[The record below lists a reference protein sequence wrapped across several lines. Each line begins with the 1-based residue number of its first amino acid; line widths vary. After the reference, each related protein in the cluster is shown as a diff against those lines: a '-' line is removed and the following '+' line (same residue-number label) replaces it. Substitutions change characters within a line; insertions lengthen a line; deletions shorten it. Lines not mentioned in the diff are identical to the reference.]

1 LGQEPSPASPW
12 TQKKAGTGSNLSVQH
27 VLILV
32 FSGSVLIFAISFPYA
47 DSERRFTM
55 TRTLKEVL
63 LQHFI
68 HQKLEIAYAINKPF
82 PFFEGLRDNFFI
94 TERLYQES
102 LEACRNMVPLSRVV
116 YNILT
121 QLENTFSLSFLETLF
136 SRINLSE
143 YPNLMTTLKSFKRVV
158 TSNGGWGRIT
168 TIPLE
173 AAANPA
179 GRSSVWALLPLPTC
193 QHPPSSHPPCTPSVS
208 KPGAPAQPSAEILHE
223 HPSPADLT
231 VALPGIIQEGRL
243 TPVSSDNLIPP
254 KKDKEDTQEMSCAPS
269 GPVPVIRDDAPE
281 QSDPKELQEAS
292 RAPASKKGAALPGH
306 GIQTTLHVAEQVTHR
321 EDDSTRNTKVK
332 TRAKKRR
339 TECAQMPAPE
349 GKAGDGICRL
359 NAQQVSDDTSEMDEG
374 KRPQEPPSTPPRL
387 THGKDPMDKGSKLPF
402 GESPGEKRS
411 ASPGHRTQEMLQVVE
426 QVTERKDDS
435 TRRSKVMTR
444 AQKARAERAPKPAPE
459 EKERIKDVCSS
470 ATTSCHRNIRIKRK
484 PEGET
489 LDFHSPKLP
498 VTCGE
503 AKGILYKEK
512 MKRGSSEKC
521 IQNKKGLW
529 FTPREFEIEGKRK
542 QSKNWKRSVLCR
554 GKTLEQL
561 LEKGLLLCP
570 PRRSLKR
577 EHNVRD
583 CSLSCQ
589 HVCLA
594 RRTLDEDSSDPGTG
608 SLGANL
614 TQVLTYFDC
623 REKAFLLSK
632 ACQMRQL
639 PKAENSRECEVCCR
653 GGPLLCCD
661 TCPRAFHEDCH
672 IPPAEAKRLE
682 RVELH
687 LLQDEGVFWKPAV
700 SRGIWGPGKADAARG
715 AVGESDGNPKPTPFP
730 SKRQRVQESAPK
742 GSLQCLTSEDAAS
755 KCEFLLLK
763 AYCHPQ
769 SSFFTET
776 PCNVSPIRCFSS
788 SGHLSD
794 VKLILETWSV
804 RPAGTS
810 VCREQKIRDYGEPF
824 REAMWL
830 DLVKERL
837 AEKVYTVAWFLRDMR
852 LIFRNHKTFY
862 KASDFGQVGLDLEA
876 EFEKDLKEVLMF
888 QEASE
893 NSFQV
898 PP

>member
-1 LGQEPSPASPW
+1 FGI
-12 TQKKAGTGSNLSVQH
+12 SV
-27 VLILV
+27 
-32 FSGSVLIFAISFPYA
+32 
-47 DSERRFTM
+47 RFTM

-243 TPVSSDNLIPP
+243 TPGEKQTLSNTCAAPVSRSMFVFIKDDLCLFFLG
-254 KKDKEDTQEMSCAPS
+254 KKRKRNIWLTPRKRHQ
-269 GPVPVIRDDAPE
+269 
-281 QSDPKELQEAS
+281 
-292 RAPASKKGAALPGH
+292 KKSLPRGAALPGH

-349 GKAGDGICRL
+349 E
-359 NAQQVSDDTSEMDEG
+359 VSDDTSEMDEG

-387 THGKDPMDKGSKLPF
+387 THGKG
-402 GESPGEKRS
+402 
-411 ASPGHRTQEMLQVVE
+411 
-426 QVTERKDDS
+426 
-435 TRRSKVMTR
+435 
-444 AQKARAERAPKPAPE
+444 
-459 EKERIKDVCSS
+459 
-470 ATTSCHRNIRIKRK
+470 K

-577 EHNVRD
+577 E
-583 CSLSCQ
+583 Q
-589 HVCLA
+589 
-594 RRTLDEDSSDPGTG
+594 
-608 SLGANL
+608 
-614 TQVLTYFDC
+614 
-623 REKAFLLSK
+623 
-632 ACQMRQL
+632 
-639 PKAENSRECEVCCR
+639 ENSRECEVCCR

-672 IPPAEAKRLE
+672 IPPAEAKRSAWSCTFCRMKESSGSQQCL
-682 RVELH
+682 
-687 LLQDEGVFWKPAV
+687 
-700 SRGIWGPGKADAARG
+700 
-715 AVGESDGNPKPTPFP
+715 GESGVLA
-730 SKRQRVQESAPK
+730 RQMQPEEQ
-742 GSLQCLTSEDAAS
+742 L

-776 PCNVSPIRCFSS
+776 PCN
-788 SGHLSD
+788 
-794 VKLILETWSV
+794 
-804 RPAGTS
+804 
-810 VCREQKIRDYGEPF
+810 IRDYGEPF

>member
-1 LGQEPSPASPW
+1 
-12 TQKKAGTGSNLSVQH
+12 
-27 VLILV
+27 
-32 FSGSVLIFAISFPYA
+32 
-47 DSERRFTM
+47 M
-55 TRTLKEVL
+55 TRALKEAL

-102 LEACRNMVPLSRVV
+102 LEACRNLVPLSRVV

-121 QLENTFSLSFLETLF
+121 QLENTFSLSFLQMLF

-143 YPNLMTTLKSFKRVV
+143 YPNLMTTFKSFKRVV
-158 TSNGGWGRIT
+158 ISNGGWSRIS

-173 AAANPA
+173 AAADPA
-179 GRSSVWALLPLPTC
+179 GSSSLWALLPLSSC
-193 QHPPSSHPPCTPSVS
+193 RHPPSSRPPCSPSVGE
-208 KPGAPAQPSAEILHE
+208 PRAPAQPSAEILHE
-223 HPSPADLT
+223 QPSPAGLT

-243 TPVSSDNLIPP
+243 TRVSSDNLVPQI
-254 KKDKEDTQEMSCAPS
+254 KDKEDTQEMSCAPS
-269 GPVPVIRDDAPE
+269 GPVPVIRDDASE
-281 QSDPKELQEAS
+281 QSDPEELQEAS
-292 RAPASKKGAALPGH
+292 RAPPSKKGKKRKRNIWLTSKKRHQKKRLPRGAALPGR
-306 GIQTTLHVAEQVTHR
+306 GIQKTLQVVEQVTHR
-321 EDDSTRNTKVK
+321 EDDSTRNTMVM

-339 TECAQMPAPE
+339 TECAQTPAPE
-349 GKAGDGICRL
+349 E
-359 NAQQVSDDTSEMDEG
+359 VSDDASEMDGG

-387 THGKDPMDKGSKLPF
+387 THGEDPMDKGSKLPL
-402 GESPGEKRS
+402 GKSPGEKRRKRKIHSWSSSKKRQKKSLPRGS
-411 ASPGHRTQEMLQVVE
+411 ALPGRRTQERLQVVD

-435 TRRSKVMTR
+435 TRSLKVMTR
-444 AQKARAERAPKPAPE
+444 AQKTRAERAPKPAPK
-459 EKERIKDVCSS
+459 EKKRIKDVCSS
-470 ATTSCHRNIRIKRK
+470 ATTSCQRNIPIKEK
-484 PEGET
+484 PKDET

-512 MKRGSSEKC
+512 MKQGSSEKC
-521 IQNKKGLW
+521 IQNEKGLW

-554 GKTLEQL
+554 GKTLERL

-570 PRRSLKR
+570 PRKSLKR
-577 EHNVRD
+577 EHNIRD
-583 CSLSCQ
+583 CSLSGQ

-594 RRTLDEDSSDPGTG
+594 RRTADENSSDPGTG
-608 SLGANL
+608 SLGASL
-614 TQVLTYFDC
+614 TQ
-623 REKAFLLSK
+623 
-632 ACQMRQL
+632 Q
-639 PKAENSRECEVCCR
+639 ENARECEVCCR

-672 IPPAEAKRLE
+672 IPPAEAE
-682 RVELH
+682 RSPWSCTFCRMKESS
-687 LLQDEGVFWKPAV
+687 G
-700 SRGIWGPGKADAARG
+700 SRQCL
-715 AVGESDGNPKPTPFP
+715 GESGVLA
-730 SKRQRVQESAPK
+730 RQMQPEEQ
-742 GSLQCLTSEDAAS
+742 L

-769 SSFFTET
+769 SSFFMET
-776 PCNVSPIRCFSS
+776 PCN
-788 SGHLSD
+788 
-794 VKLILETWSV
+794 
-804 RPAGTS
+804 
-810 VCREQKIRDYGEPF
+810 IRDYGEPF

-876 EFEKDLKEVLMF
+876 EFEKDLKQVLVF
-888 QEASE
+888 HEANE

>member
-1 LGQEPSPASPW
+1 
-12 TQKKAGTGSNLSVQH
+12 
-27 VLILV
+27 
-32 FSGSVLIFAISFPYA
+32 
-47 DSERRFTM
+47 M
-55 TRTLKEVL
+55 TRALKEAL
-63 LQHFI
+63 LHHFI

-102 LEACRNMVPLSRVV
+102 LEACRNLVPLSRVV

-121 QLENTFSLSFLETLF
+121 QLENAFSLSLLEMLF

-158 TSNGGWGRIT
+158 ISNGGWSRIT
-168 TIPLE
+168 MIPLE

-179 GRSSVWALLPLPTC
+179 GRSTPWALLPLPTC
-193 QHPPSSHPPCTPSVS
+193 QHPSSSRPPCSPSVS
-208 KPGAPAQPSAEILHE
+208 ETGAPAQPSAEILHE
-223 HPSPADLT
+223 QPSLAGLT

-243 TPVSSDNLIPP
+243 TLVSSDNLIPQI
-254 KKDKEDTQEMSCAPS
+254 KDKEDTQEMSCTAS
-269 GPVPVIRDDAPE
+269 GPVPVKRGDAPE

-292 RAPASKKGAALPGH
+292 RAPPSKKGKKRKRSIWLTSRKRHQKKSLPRGAALPGH
-306 GIQTTLHVAEQVTHR
+306 GIQKTLHVAEQVTHR
-321 EDDSTRNTKVK
+321 EDDSTRNTKVMTK
-332 TRAKKRR
+332 AKKRA
-339 TECAQMPAPE
+339 ECAQTPAPE
-349 GKAGDGICRL
+349 E
-359 NAQQVSDDTSEMDEG
+359 VSDDTSEMDEG

-387 THGKDPMDKGSKLPF
+387 THGKDPMDKGSKLPL
-402 GESPGEKRS
+402 GESPGEKRRKRKIHSWSSSKKRQKKSLPRGS
-411 ASPGHRTQEMLQVVE
+411 ASPGRRTQEMLQVVE

-435 TRRSKVMTR
+435 TGSLKVMTR
-444 AQKARAERAPKPAPE
+444 AQKARAEHAPKPAPE
-459 EKERIKDVCSS
+459 EKKRIKDVCSS
-470 ATTSCHRNIRIKRK
+470 ATTSCHRNIPIKEK

-489 LDFHSPKLP
+489 LDFHSPQLP
-498 VTCGE
+498 VTC
-503 AKGILYKEK
+503 
-512 MKRGSSEKC
+512 GSSEKC

-570 PRRSLKR
+570 PRKSLKR
-577 EHNVRD
+577 EHNIRD

-594 RRTLDEDSSDPGTG
+594 QRTADEDSSDPGTG

-614 TQVLTYFDC
+614 TQ
-623 REKAFLLSK
+623 
-632 ACQMRQL
+632 Q
-639 PKAENSRECEVCCR
+639 ENSRECEVCCR

-672 IPPAEAKRLE
+672 IPPAEAE
-682 RVELH
+682 RSPWSCTFCRMKESSGSQQCL
-687 LLQDEGVFWKPAV
+687 
-700 SRGIWGPGKADAARG
+700 
-715 AVGESDGNPKPTPFP
+715 GESGVLA
-730 SKRQRVQESAPK
+730 RQMQPEEQ
-742 GSLQCLTSEDAAS
+742 L

-776 PCNVSPIRCFSS
+776 PCN
-788 SGHLSD
+788 
-794 VKLILETWSV
+794 
-804 RPAGTS
+804 
-810 VCREQKIRDYGEPF
+810 IRDYGEPF

-876 EFEKDLKEVLMF
+876 EFEKDLKEVLIF
-888 QEASE
+888 HEASE

>member
-1 LGQEPSPASPW
+1 
-12 TQKKAGTGSNLSVQH
+12 
-27 VLILV
+27 
-32 FSGSVLIFAISFPYA
+32 
-47 DSERRFTM
+47 M
-55 TRTLKEVL
+55 TRTSKEVL

-136 SRINLSE
+136 SQINLSE

-179 GRSSVWALLPLPTC
+179 GRSSVRALLPPPTC
-193 QHPPSSHPPCTPSVS
+193 QHPPSSRPPCSPSVS
-208 KPGAPAQPSAEILHE
+208 EPGAPAQPSAEILHE

-231 VALPGIIQEGRL
+231 VALPGIIQEGSL
-243 TPVSSDNLIPP
+243 TPVSSDNLIPQI
-254 KKDKEDTQEMSCAPS
+254 KDKEDTQEMSCAPS
-269 GPVPVIRDDAPE
+269 GPVPVIRDDASE

-292 RAPASKKGAALPGH
+292 RAPPSKRGKKRKRSIWLTSRKRHQKKSLPRGAALPGH
-306 GIQTTLHVAEQVTHR
+306 GIQTMLHVAEQVTHR
-321 EDDSTRNTKVK
+321 EDDSTRNTKVM
-332 TRAKKRR
+332 TRARKRR
-339 TECAQMPAPE
+339 TECGQKPAPE
-349 GKAGDGICRL
+349 E
-359 NAQQVSDDTSEMDEG
+359 VSDDTSEMDER
-374 KRPQEPPSTPPRL
+374 KRPQELPSTPPRL
-387 THGKDPMDKGSKLPF
+387 THGKDPMDKGSKLPL
-402 GESPGEKRS
+402 GESPGGKRRKRRIHSWSSSKKRQKKSLPRGS
-411 ASPGHRTQEMLQVVE
+411 ASPGRRTQEVLQVVE
-426 QVTERKDDS
+426 QVTERKDDL
-435 TRRSKVMTR
+435 TRSSKVMTR

-459 EKERIKDVCSS
+459 EKPKD
-470 ATTSCHRNIRIKRK
+470 
-484 PEGET
+484 ET

-498 VTCGE
+498 VTC
-503 AKGILYKEK
+503 
-512 MKRGSSEKC
+512 GSSEKC

-570 PRRSLKR
+570 PRKSLKR

-583 CSLSCQ
+583 CPLSCQ

-594 RRTLDEDSSDPGTG
+594 RRTADEDSSDPGTG

-614 TQVLTYFDC
+614 TQ
-623 REKAFLLSK
+623 
-632 ACQMRQL
+632 Q
-639 PKAENSRECEVCCR
+639 ENSRECEVCCR

-672 IPPAEAKRLE
+672 IPPAEAE
-682 RVELH
+682 RSAWSCTFCRMKESSGSQQCL
-687 LLQDEGVFWKPAV
+687 
-700 SRGIWGPGKADAARG
+700 
-715 AVGESDGNPKPTPFP
+715 GESGVLA
-730 SKRQRVQESAPK
+730 RQMQPEEQLR
-742 GSLQCLTSEDAAS
+742 
-755 KCEFLLLK
+755 CEFLLLK
-763 AYCHPQ
+763 ASCHPQ
-769 SSFFTET
+769 SSFFMEA
-776 PCNVSPIRCFSS
+776 PCN
-788 SGHLSD
+788 
-794 VKLILETWSV
+794 
-804 RPAGTS
+804 
-810 VCREQKIRDYGEPF
+810 IRDYGEPF

-837 AEKVYTVAWFLRDMR
+837 AEKVYTVAWFLRDIR

-862 KASDFGQVGLDLEA
+862 KASDFAQVGLDLEA
-876 EFEKDLKEVLMF
+876 EFEKDLKEVLLF
-888 QEASE
+888 HEASE

>member
-1 LGQEPSPASPW
+1 
-12 TQKKAGTGSNLSVQH
+12 
-27 VLILV
+27 
-32 FSGSVLIFAISFPYA
+32 
-47 DSERRFTM
+47 M

-82 PFFEGLRDNFFI
+82 PFFEGLRDNLFI

-136 SRINLSE
+136 SQINLSE

-179 GRSSVWALLPLPTC
+179 GRSSVRALLPPPTC
-193 QHPPSSHPPCTPSVS
+193 QRPPSSRPPCSPSVS
-208 KPGAPAQPSAEILHE
+208 EPGAPAQPSAEILHE

-231 VALPGIIQEGRL
+231 VALPGITQEGRL
-243 TPVSSDNLIPP
+243 TPVSSDNLIPQI
-254 KKDKEDTQEMSCAPS
+254 KDKEDTQEMSCAPS
-269 GPVPVIRDDAPE
+269 GPVPVIRDDASE

-292 RAPASKKGAALPGH
+292 RAPPSKRGKKRKRSIWLTSRKRHQKKSLPRGAALPGH
-306 GIQTTLHVAEQVTHR
+306 GIQTMLHVAEQVTHR
-321 EDDSTRNTKVK
+321 EDDSTRNTKVM

-339 TECAQMPAPE
+339 TECAQTPAPE
-349 GKAGDGICRL
+349 E
-359 NAQQVSDDTSEMDEG
+359 VSDDTSEMDEG

-387 THGKDPMDKGSKLPF
+387 THGKDPMDKGSKLPL
-402 GESPGEKRS
+402 GESPGEKRRKRKIHSWSSSKKRQKKSLPRGS
-411 ASPGHRTQEMLQVVE
+411 ASPGRRTQETLQVVE

-435 TRRSKVMTR
+435 TRSSKVMTR

-459 EKERIKDVCSS
+459 EKGRIKDVCSS
-470 ATTSCHRNIRIKRK
+470 ATTSCHRNIPIKEK
-484 PEGET
+484 PEDET

-498 VTCGE
+498 VTCGK

-512 MKRGSSEKC
+512 MKQGSSEKC

-577 EHNVRD
+577 E
-583 CSLSCQ
+583 
-589 HVCLA
+589 
-594 RRTLDEDSSDPGTG
+594 
-608 SLGANL
+608 
-614 TQVLTYFDC
+614 
-623 REKAFLLSK
+623 
-632 ACQMRQL
+632 
-639 PKAENSRECEVCCR
+639 ENSRECEVCCR

-672 IPPAEAKRLE
+672 IPPAEAKRSAWSCTFCRMKESSGSQQCL
-682 RVELH
+682 
-687 LLQDEGVFWKPAV
+687 
-700 SRGIWGPGKADAARG
+700 
-715 AVGESDGNPKPTPFP
+715 GESGVLA
-730 SKRQRVQESAPK
+730 RQMQPEEQ
-742 GSLQCLTSEDAAS
+742 L

-769 SSFFTET
+769 SSFFTEA
-776 PCNVSPIRCFSS
+776 PCN
-788 SGHLSD
+788 
-794 VKLILETWSV
+794 
-804 RPAGTS
+804 
-810 VCREQKIRDYGEPF
+810 IRDYGEPF

-837 AEKVYTVAWFLRDMR
+837 AEKVYTVAWFLRDIR

-862 KASDFGQVGLDLEA
+862 KASNFGQVGLDLEA
-876 EFEKDLKEVLMF
+876 EFEKDLKEVLLF
-888 QEASE
+888 HEASE
-893 NSFQV
+893 NSFQA

>member
-1 LGQEPSPASPW
+1 
-12 TQKKAGTGSNLSVQH
+12 
-27 VLILV
+27 
-32 FSGSVLIFAISFPYA
+32 
-47 DSERRFTM
+47 M
-55 TRTLKEVL
+55 TRALKEAL

-94 TERLYQES
+94 TESLYQES
-102 LEACRNMVPLSRVV
+102 LEACRNLVPLSRVV

-121 QLENTFSLSFLETLF
+121 QLENTFSLSFLELLF

-158 TSNGGWGRIT
+158 ISNGGWSRIT

-179 GRSSVWALLPLPTC
+179 GRSSPWALLPLPTC
-193 QHPPSSHPPCTPSVS
+193 QHPPLGLPPCSPSVS

-223 HPSPADLT
+223 QPSPAGLT

-243 TPVSSDNLIPP
+243 TPVSSDNLIPQI
-254 KKDKEDTQEMSCAPS
+254 KDKEDTQEMSCAAS

-281 QSDPKELQEAS
+281 PSDPKELQEAS
-292 RAPASKKGAALPGH
+292 RAPPSKKGKKRKRNIWLTSKKRRQKKSLPRGAALPGH
-306 GIQTTLHVAEQVTHR
+306 GTQKTLQVAEQVTHR
-321 EDDSTRNTKVK
+321 EDDSTRNTKVT

-339 TECAQMPAPE
+339 TECAQTPAPE
-349 GKAGDGICRL
+349 E
-359 NAQQVSDDTSEMDEG
+359 VSDGTSEMNEG

-387 THGKDPMDKGSKLPF
+387 THGKDPMDKGSKLPL
-402 GESPGEKRS
+402 GKSPGEKRRKRKIHSWSSSKKRQKKSLPRGS
-411 ASPGHRTQEMLQVVE
+411 ALPGRRTQEMLQGVD
-426 QVTERKDDS
+426 QVTERKDGS
-435 TRRSKVMTR
+435 TRSSKVMTQ
-444 AQKARAERAPKPAPE
+444 AQKARAERAQKPAPE
-459 EKERIKDVCSS
+459 KKKRIKDVRSS
-470 ATTSCHRNIRIKRK
+470 AKTSCQRNIRIKGK
-484 PEGET
+484 PKDEA

-512 MKRGSSEKC
+512 MKQGSSEKC
-521 IQNKKGLW
+521 IQNEKGLW

-554 GKTLEQL
+554 GKTLEHL

-577 EHNVRD
+577 E
-583 CSLSCQ
+583 
-589 HVCLA
+589 
-594 RRTLDEDSSDPGTG
+594 
-608 SLGANL
+608 
-614 TQVLTYFDC
+614 
-623 REKAFLLSK
+623 
-632 ACQMRQL
+632 
-639 PKAENSRECEVCCR
+639 ENSRECEVCCR

-672 IPPAEAKRLE
+672 IPPAETE
-682 RVELH
+682 RSPWSCT
-687 LLQDEGVFWKPAV
+687 FCRMK
-700 SRGIWGPGKADAARG
+700 
-715 AVGESDGNPKPTPFP
+715 ES
-730 SKRQRVQESAPK
+730 S
-742 GSLQCLTSEDAAS
+742 GSQQCLGQSGVLARQMQPEEQL

-776 PCNVSPIRCFSS
+776 PCN
-788 SGHLSD
+788 
-794 VKLILETWSV
+794 
-804 RPAGTS
+804 
-810 VCREQKIRDYGEPF
+810 IRDYGEPF

-876 EFEKDLKEVLMF
+876 EFEKNLKEVLTF
-888 QEASE
+888 HEANK
-893 NSFQV
+893 NSFQI

>member
-1 LGQEPSPASPW
+1 ML
-12 TQKKAGTGSNLSVQH
+12 
-27 VLILV
+27 
-32 FSGSVLIFAISFPYA
+32 
-47 DSERRFTM
+47 FTM

-269 GPVPVIRDDAPE
+269 GPVPGNLDLDNLDD
-281 QSDPKELQEAS
+281 LCLFFLG
-292 RAPASKKGAALPGH
+292 KKRKRNIWLTPRKRHQKKSLPRGAALPGH

-349 GKAGDGICRL
+349 E
-359 NAQQVSDDTSEMDEG
+359 VSDDTSEMDEG

-387 THGKDPMDKGSKLPF
+387 THDPMDKGSKLPF
-402 GESPGEKRS
+402 GESPGEKRKATGTPMKTLHKSLFGPGS

-459 EKERIKDVCSS
+459 GKMQESS
-470 ATTSCHRNIRIKRK
+470 TQASPSGK

-577 EHNVRD
+577 E
-583 CSLSCQ
+583 Q
-589 HVCLA
+589 
-594 RRTLDEDSSDPGTG
+594 
-608 SLGANL
+608 
-614 TQVLTYFDC
+614 
-623 REKAFLLSK
+623 
-632 ACQMRQL
+632 
-639 PKAENSRECEVCCR
+639 ENSRECEVCCR

-672 IPPAEAKRLE
+672 IPPAEAKRSAWSCTFCRMKESSGSQQCL
-682 RVELH
+682 
-687 LLQDEGVFWKPAV
+687 
-700 SRGIWGPGKADAARG
+700 
-715 AVGESDGNPKPTPFP
+715 GESGVLA
-730 SKRQRVQESAPK
+730 RQMQPEEQ
-742 GSLQCLTSEDAAS
+742 L

-776 PCNVSPIRCFSS
+776 PCN
-788 SGHLSD
+788 
-794 VKLILETWSV
+794 
-804 RPAGTS
+804 
-810 VCREQKIRDYGEPF
+810 IRDYGEPF